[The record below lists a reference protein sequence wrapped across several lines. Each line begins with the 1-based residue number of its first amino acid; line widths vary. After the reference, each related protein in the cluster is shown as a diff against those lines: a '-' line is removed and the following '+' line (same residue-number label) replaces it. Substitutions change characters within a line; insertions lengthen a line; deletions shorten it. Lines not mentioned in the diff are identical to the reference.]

1 MHLLELEVEM
11 SIYQT
16 IQNFVE
22 LAIKNGAIEAMDSV
36 YLRNQLLH
44 FLGMND
50 WEQPEATQTESDAL
64 TLMDQLL
71 SAAHENQQ
79 FDTIDAACYEAA
91 LMDFVTPNPS
101 QINRQFWQKYR
112 ENPDCATDYF
122 YTLAREIN
130 QVKTRD
136 IAKNIAFKHATQ
148 YGDLEIT
155 INLSKPEKDPKM
167 IAAAK
172 AQATT
177 SYPKCLLCLE
187 NEGLYGGG
195 NHPARSNHRF
205 IRLALNQANWGFQYS
220 PYAYYPEHAIIFH
233 EKHQMMKMNRL
244 AFENLLEF
252 LDVFPHYMIGSNAD
266 LPIVGG
272 SILTHDHYQAGK
284 YRFPMMKAAIRQD
297 IQLKKYPEI
306 KAGLVNW
313 PMSVLRLQSRNK
325 EELLTASAEIL
336 EKWQHYSDV
345 PLQIIALTADGV
357 QHHTVTPIARKEGE
371 TYILDLVFRDNNT
384 SEAFPDGIFHP
395 HPALQHIKKE
405 NIGLI
410 EVMGLA
416 ILPPRLKA
424 ELKEVERYLLGQP
437 NQIDKS
443 HLPWAEELKK
453 TTQVTEADV
462 QYQVQQA
469 VGEVF
474 EKVLQDAGVFKDDAQ
489 GKLGFDRFIDFINEV
504 DCV

>member
-1 MHLLELEVEM
+1 M

-71 SAAHENQQ
+71 SAARENQQ

-91 LMDFVTPNPS
+91 LMDFVTPHPS

-122 YTLAREIN
+122 YALAREVN

-136 IAKNIAFKHATQ
+136 IAKNIVFKHATQ

-437 NQIDKS
+437 NQIDKR